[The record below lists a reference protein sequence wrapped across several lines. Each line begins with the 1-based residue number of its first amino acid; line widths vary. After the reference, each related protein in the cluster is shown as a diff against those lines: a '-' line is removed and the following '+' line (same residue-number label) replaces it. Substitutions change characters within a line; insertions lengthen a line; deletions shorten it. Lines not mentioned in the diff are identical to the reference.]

1 MAAVD
6 PAPTDARERRDV
18 VVPVPGPEDPPER
31 AWLVLPHRHPVPT
44 LLEETRD
51 AVVGLSLI
59 HI

>member
-1 MAAVD
+1 MAAAD
-6 PAPTDARERRDV
+6 PAPTDAREHRDV

-44 LLEETRD
+44 LLD
-51 AVVGLSLI
+51 LSLI